1 MLVGGVPI
9 ILLLLLAVH
18 TVLELW
24 RICGYRRKIRQ
35 MQNALCIA
43 SDDDFAALIAHA
55 RVFCSRYFSR
65 SSMCSIL
72 TRSRRMNAE
81 KS

>member
-1 MLVGGVPI
+1 MLVSGVPI

-18 TVLELW
+18 TLW

-43 SDDDFAALIAHA
+43 SDDVFAALIAHA
-55 RVFCSRYFSR
+55 RVFGGRYFSR
-65 SSMCSIL
+65 NSMCSIL